1 MTANLLQTG
10 DILLGG
16 AIIDSSED
24 GAVGKFTHLFQML
37 HATRKTYPIVAEHT
51 LCNVVGLHK
60 VAMQHRDNA
69 LHLALLQKLLKR
81 RNRSSQ
87 LWVGRLQHIIS
98 AELLK
103 GELIEIYGLIQTRVV
118 ARASAGAVES
128 GIVKDNHTTIL
139 GVVNIALYALV
150 THTFGCC
157 NSSNAIFGDDKFA
170 LGVLTPRASVGIHM
184 RE

>member
-1 MTANLLQTG
+1 MTANLLQSG

-16 AIIDSSED
+16 AIVNSQQDST
-24 GAVGKFTHLFQML
+24 VGKFTHLFQML
-37 HATRKTYPIVAEHT
+37 HSSREAYPLIAEH
-51 LCNVVGLHK
+51 LLRNVVGFHK

-81 RNRSSQ
+81 RDRSTQ
-87 LWVGRLQHIIS
+87 LWVGRLQHIIA
-98 AELLK
+98 AELLE
-103 GELIEIYGLIQTRVV
+103 GELVEIDRLIQTRVV

-128 GIVKDNHTTIL
+128 SIVKDNHTTIL

-150 THTFGCC
+150 AHTFGSH

-170 LGVLTPRASVGIHM
+170 LSVLTPRASMSIHM
-184 RE
+184 RR

>member
-1 MTANLLQTG
+1 MTTNLLQTG

-16 AIIDSSED
+16 AVVYSQQDSTGGE
-24 GAVGKFTHLFQML
+24 FTHLFQML
-37 HATRKTYPIVAEHT
+37 HATRKTYPVVAEHT
-51 LCNVVGLHK
+51 LCNVVRLHQI
-60 VAMQHRDNA
+60 AMQHRDNA

-81 RNRSSQ
+81 RNWCSQ
-87 LWVGRLQHIIS
+87 RRVGRLQHII
-98 AELLK
+98 APELLK

-128 GIVKDNHTTIL
+128 GIVKDNHTAIL

-150 THTFGCC
+150 THTFGCR
-157 NSSNAIFGDDKFA
+157 NSRNAIFGDDKFA
-170 LGVLTPRASVGIHM
+170 LSILAPRATMGIHM